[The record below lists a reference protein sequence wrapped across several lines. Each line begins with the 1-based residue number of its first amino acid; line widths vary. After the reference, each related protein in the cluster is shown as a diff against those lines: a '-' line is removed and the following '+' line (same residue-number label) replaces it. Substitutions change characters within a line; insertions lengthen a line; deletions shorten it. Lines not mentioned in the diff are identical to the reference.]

1 MQDQGV
7 MASPYG
13 SLLTSTVATTVLKVQ
28 IVHWGGER
36 HTVMIGAGIECPI
49 SNAGGKMYWA
59 DGGKGGMKIS
69 RANLDGTTV
78 EDLVTGLYD
87 PYGIALD
94 LESGQ
99 IYFNDQVLDKISR
112 TDKLDASR
120 DGGLARRQR
129 VQFNITGGTGVME
142 GYTRTGTAEDLFD
155 HTTEA

>member
-59 DGGKGGMKIS
+59 DDTDNKVKG
-69 RANLDGTTV
+69 ANLDGTSV
-78 EDLVTGLYD
+78 EDWVTTGLNQ
-87 PYGIALD
+87 PLSLALH
-94 LESGQ
+94 
-99 IYFNDQVLDKISR
+99 IKP
-112 TDKLDASR
+112 
-120 DGGLARRQR
+120 
-129 VQFNITGGTGVME
+129 
-142 GYTRTGTAEDLFD
+142 
-155 HTTEA
+155 